1 VIAFAAL
8 FAVGGMAATPAPAD
22 AAGKKVV
29 IVVGPTH
36 SQTAS
41 YIDRAKRLAAQARS
55 YGAAVYEVYS
65 PNATWAKVRSVAQ
78 GANILIYLGHGNGHP
93 SPYGAFNAY
102 TKDGMGLNATAG
114 NGHNNTKYYGEYYMR
129 NYIRL
134 ATHAV
139 VILNHLCY
147 ASGNS
152 EPGHANPTKSVAIQR
167 ADNFAAGFLRTK
179 ARAVFAEGL
188 SSTSYILYGLFKTN
202 RTMVQIFWSA
212 SSATK
217 SYSFMFAS
225 KRTPTYNALMD
236 PYRPGRYYRSVVG
249 SLNFTAA
256 TWRTG

>member
-1 VIAFAAL
+1 V
-8 FAVGGMAATPAPAD
+8 
-22 AAGKKVV
+22 
-29 IVVGPTH
+29 
-36 SQTAS
+36 
-41 YIDRAKRLAAQARS
+41 
-55 YGAAVYEVYS
+55 
-65 PNATWAKVRSVAQ
+65 
-78 GANILIYLGHGNGHP
+78 
-93 SPYGAFNAY
+93 
-102 TKDGMGLNATAG
+102 
-114 NGHNNTKYYGEYYMR
+114 R

-134 ATHAV
+134 AAHSV

-152 EPGHANPTKSVAIQR
+152 EPGYANPTKSVAIQR
-167 ADNFAAGFLRTK
+167 ADNYAAGFLRTR

-212 SSATK
+212 SSATR
-217 SYSFMFAS
+217 SYSFMFSS